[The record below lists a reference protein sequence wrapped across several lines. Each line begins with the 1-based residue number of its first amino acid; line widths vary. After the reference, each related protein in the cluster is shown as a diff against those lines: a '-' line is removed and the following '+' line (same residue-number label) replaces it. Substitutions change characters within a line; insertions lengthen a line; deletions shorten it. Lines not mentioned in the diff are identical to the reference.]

1 MKYLRTFVNKQGI
14 TIIQAS
20 KQASKQSKYLRTLVQ
35 GSGNKGFEGR
45 DLFRDFF

>member
-20 KQASKQSKYLRTLVQ
+20 KQAKQLRTLVQ
-35 GSGNKGFEGR
+35 GTGNKGFEGR

>member
-20 KQASKQSKYLRTLVQ
+20 KQAKQVQ